1 MGTSDYRKRSYGKS
15 GSTLTLKVLGA
26 TADLPLGLQAYGKDC
41 VGDKANASKEGYFAY
56 LAAPH
61 KKKAVFVHEKTTK
74 EHGTVF
80 HMWKATATKDSP
92 PGRLKVDKMRPQS
105 AGKVQ
110 TAVNSM
116 TKTIESQP
124 GLKSVTRLKAMTSLK
139 GRWSGY
145 IECPSGKVILTRDI
159 ANFTT
164 LALVSDPAKGTWQYA
179 IHIKDLKST
188 HWFTTKSA
196 KVAGVK
202 SLSITGKKGT
212 MVAAFNAAIKELFAI
227 VAKASVVKETVRRA
241 RVDSKYRAQRV
252 AKGQKASPLT
262 KSEVKSAKSAAKRL
276 SKKAGRIT
284 TKAKRIVTKSKAKKK
299 TTTRKKAAPRIRKT
313 PLKSQSG
320 LKGKYITFGG
330 SAAAGS
336 LKGMVAYVAKVGP
349 NGRGN
354 YDPKNG
360 GAKLHILAISKDG
373 RRVSNRLKAGVL
385 EFHKDKRLFKV
396 AGKSAFNAAM
406 KKRTKIGGHAK
417 NKYPKLL
424 YVADLINDVGSLTQK
439 GVLGI
444 QISKHVDKRRAD
456 AKKGGGKSKTKTKT
470 KTKAKAKTTKR
481 KTTKIRPT
489 AKVVMVEEEVDFES
503 MFT

>member
-1 MGTSDYRKRSYGKS
+1 MGTSDYRKRSYGKK
-15 GSTLTLKVLGA
+15 GSTLSLKVLGA

-56 LAAPH
+56 LAAPM
-61 KKKAVFVHEKTTK
+61 KKKAVFIHEKTTK

-80 HMWKATATKDSP
+80 HMWKASASKDSP

-110 TAVNSM
+110 SAVNAM
-116 TKTIESQP
+116 TKAIENQP

-139 GRWSGY
+139 GRWAGY
-145 IECPSGKVILTRDI
+145 IECPSGKVILTRSI

-212 MVAAFNAAIKELFAI
+212 MVAAYNAAIKELFDI
-227 VAKASVVKETVRRA
+227 VAKASVVKETTRRA

-262 KSEVKSAKSAAKRL
+262 KSEVKSAKSAATKL
-276 SKKAGRIT
+276 KKKAGRIT
-284 TKAKRIVTKSKAKKK
+284 TKAKKLTTKKKAKK
-299 TTTRKKAAPRIRKT
+299 TTRKKAAPRIRT
-313 PLKSQSG
+313 APLKNQSG
-320 LKGKYITFGG
+320 LKGKYITFG
-330 SAAAGS
+330 SSIAAGT
-336 LKGMVAYVAKVGP
+336 LKNMVAYVSSVGP

-373 RRVSNRLKAGVL
+373 KKISNRLKGGVL
-385 EFHKDKRLFKV
+385 EFHKGKRLFKV
-396 AGKSAFNAAM
+396 AGQGAFKAAM
-406 KKRTKIGGHAK
+406 KKRVGSAK
-417 NKYPKLL
+417 DKYPKLL
-424 YVADLINDVGSLTQK
+424 YVANLLNEVGGLTQK
-439 GVLGI
+439 GVLGSRI
-444 QISKHVDKRRAD
+444 AGQVDKKRAE
-456 AKKGGGKSKTKTKT
+456 AAANKGKGKG
-470 KTKAKAKTTKR
+470 KTKAKSNGKTTKAKSTNGRR
-481 KTTKIRPT
+481 KAAPKRAAAPKRP
-489 AKVVMVEEEVDFES
+489 VVVEEEELFFFD
-503 MFT
+503 

>member
-41 VGDKANASKEGYFAY
+41 VGDKANKSKEGYFAY
-56 LAAPH
+56 LAAPM

-74 EHGTVF
+74 EDGTIF
-80 HMWKATATKDSP
+80 HMWKATASKDCP
-92 PGRLKVDKMRPQS
+92 PGRLKVDKMRKQS

-116 TKTIESQP
+116 TKVIENQP
-124 GLKSVTRLKAMTSLK
+124 GLKSLKRLQAMTSLK

-202 SLSITGKKGT
+202 SLSITGSKGT
-212 MVAAFNAAIKELFAI
+212 MIGAYNAAIKELFEI

-241 RVDSKYRAQRV
+241 RVDGKYRASRK
-252 AKGQKASPLT
+252 AKGQKSAPLT
-262 KSEVKSAKSAAKRL
+262 KGEVKSTLSAAKRL
-276 SKKAGRIT
+276 QKKAGRISTKTKRMT
-284 TKAKRIVTKSKAKKK
+284 TKKK
-299 TTTRKKAAPRIRKT
+299 TGGRTAAAPRIRKT
-313 PLKSQSG
+313 ALKSQSG
-320 LKGKYITFGG
+320 LKGKYITFGSSE
-330 SAAAGS
+330 SAGT
-336 LKGMVAYVAKVGP
+336 LKNMVAYVASVKP

-360 GAKLHILAISKDG
+360 GAKLHIIAISKDG
-373 RRVSNRLKAGVL
+373 KKVSNRLKGGVL
-385 EFHKDKRLFKV
+385 EFHKGKRLFKV

-406 KKRTKIGGHAK
+406 KKRVGSAK
-417 NKYPKLL
+417 DKYPKLL
-424 YVADLINDVGSLTQK
+424 YVANLINEVPGLTQK
-439 GVLGI
+439 EVLGVRI
-444 QISKHVDKRRAD
+444 AGQVDKRRAD
-456 AKKGGGKSKTKTKT
+456 AKKGSG
-470 KTKAKAKTTKR
+470 KTKAKTKAKSNGKS
-481 KTTKIRPT
+481 KPAA
-489 AKVVMVEEEVDFES
+489 AKPKPAAAKKPAFTFDDF
-503 MFT
+503 